1 MSKIVG
7 GTNQNMQELLDRL
20 FSPYKV
26 LLCYKCGSSIFGLSN
41 DDSDK
46 DYTVILDGYDSCNVV
61 KTDDSDFFTY
71 GLPYFEKLKK
81 FDKGCLTYFLVWI
94 DNTLL
99 AKENI
104 VYIDESIKDKLDEFL
119 YIDFKNHFKDWL
131 YRLIAYFGIRL
142 QNYKE
147 EKSLYHLYRVE
158 SLIKHY
164 KETGKF
170 EYYFSKE
177 NKELAMDLKT
187 NLNMEKHLPRLKEI
201 FSYLLSLYKEEEEN
215 GN

>member
-26 LLCYKCGSSIFGLSN
+26 LLCYKCGSSIFGLSD

-46 DYTVILDGYDSCNVV
+46 DYTVIVEGYDSCNVV
-61 KTDDSDFFTY
+61 KTDACDFFTY

-94 DNTLL
+94 DNLL
-99 AKENI
+99 IAKENI
-104 VYIDESIKDKLDEFL
+104 AYIDDSIKDKLDEF
-119 YIDFKNHFKDWL
+119 IKVDFKVHFKDWL
-131 YRLIAYFGIRL
+131 YRVIAYFGIRL

>member
-1 MSKIVG
+1 
-7 GTNQNMQELLDRL
+7 MQELLDRL

-26 LLCYKCGSSIFGLSN
+26 LLCYKCGSSIFGLSD

-46 DYTVILDGYDSCNVV
+46 DYTVIVEGYDSCNVV

-119 YIDFKNHFKDWL
+119 NIDFKNHFKDWL

>member
-26 LLCYKCGSSIFGLSN
+26 LLCYKCGSSIYGLSD

-46 DYTVILDGYDSCNVV
+46 DYTVILEGYDSCNVV

-119 YIDFKNHFKDWL
+119 NIDFKNHFKDWL

>member
-1 MSKIVG
+1 
-7 GTNQNMQELLDRL
+7 MQELLDRL

-26 LLCYKCGSSIFGLSN
+26 LLCYKCGSSIYGLSD

-46 DYTVILDGYDSCNVV
+46 DYTVILEGYDSCNVV

-119 YIDFKNHFKDWL
+119 NIDFKNHFKDWL

>member
-26 LLCYKCGSSIFGLSN
+26 LLCYKCGSSIFGLSD

-46 DYTVILDGYDSCNVV
+46 DYIVILEGYDSCNVV

-119 YIDFKNHFKDWL
+119 NIDFKNHFKDWL

>member
-26 LLCYKCGSSIFGLSN
+26 LLCYKCGSSIFGLSD

-46 DYTVILDGYDSCNVV
+46 DYTVILEGYDSCNVV

-170 EYYFSKE
+170 EYYFFKE

>member
-26 LLCYKCGSSIFGLSN
+26 LLCYKCGSSIFGLSD

-46 DYTVILDGYDSCNVV
+46 DYTVIVEGYDSCNVV

-81 FDKGCLTYFLVWI
+81 FDKSCLTYFLVWI
-94 DNTLL
+94 DNLLL

-104 VYIDESIKDKLDEFL
+104 VYIDDSIKDKLDEFIKVD
-119 YIDFKNHFKDWL
+119 YVSHFDDWL
-131 YRLIAYFGIRL
+131 YRVIAYFGIRL

-147 EKSLYHLYRVE
+147 EKSLYHLYRIYDLV
-158 SLIKHY
+158 SHFI
-164 KETGKF
+164 ETSKF
-170 EYYFSKE
+170 EYYFSEE
-177 NKELAMDLKT
+177 NIELAKDLKT
-187 NLNMEKHLPRLKEI
+187 NLNGEKHLPKLKEI
-201 FSYLLSLYKEEEEN
+201 FSYLLNLYKERN
-215 GN
+215 A

>member
-26 LLCYKCGSSIFGLSN
+26 LLCYKCGSSIFGLSD

-46 DYTVILDGYDSCNVV
+46 DYTVIVEGYDSCNVV

-170 EYYFSKE
+170 EYYFSRE

>member
-26 LLCYKCGSSIFGLSN
+26 LLCYKCGSSIFGLSD

-46 DYTVILDGYDSCNVV
+46 DYTVILEGYDSCNVV

-119 YIDFKNHFKDWL
+119 NIDFKNHFKDWL

>member
-26 LLCYKCGSSIFGLSN
+26 LLCYKCGSSIFGLSD

-46 DYTVILDGYDSCNVV
+46 DYTVILEGYDSCNVV

-147 EKSLYHLYRVE
+147 EKSIYHLYRVE

>member
-26 LLCYKCGSSIFGLSN
+26 LLCYKCGSSIFGLSD

-46 DYTVILDGYDSCNVV
+46 DYTVILEGYDSCNVV

>member
-1 MSKIVG
+1 
-7 GTNQNMQELLDRL
+7 MQELLDRL

-26 LLCYKCGSSIFGLSN
+26 LLCYKCGSSIFGLSD

-46 DYTVILDGYDSCNVV
+46 DYIVILEGYDSCNVV

-94 DNTLL
+94 DNLL
-99 AKENI
+99 IAKENI

-142 QNYKE
+142 QNCKE

>member
-1 MSKIVG
+1 MSKTVG

-20 FSPYKV
+20 FNPYKV
-26 LLCYKCGSSIFGLSN
+26 LLCYKCGSSIFGLSD

-46 DYTVILDGYDSCNVV
+46 DYTVILEGYDSCNVV

-104 VYIDESIKDKLDEFL
+104 VYIDDSIKDKLDEFL

-142 QNYKE
+142 ENYKE

>member
-26 LLCYKCGSSIFGLSN
+26 LLCYKCGSSIFGLSD

-46 DYTVILDGYDSCNVV
+46 DYTVILEGYDSCNVV

-104 VYIDESIKDKLDEFL
+104 AYIDESIKDKLDEFL

>member
-7 GTNQNMQELLDRL
+7 GMNQNMQELLDRL

-26 LLCYKCGSSIFGLSN
+26 LLCYKCGSSIFGLSD

-46 DYTVILDGYDSCNVV
+46 DYTVILEGYDSCNVV

-94 DNTLL
+94 DNLL
-99 AKENI
+99 IAKENI

-119 YIDFKNHFKDWL
+119 NIDFKNHFKDWL

>member
-26 LLCYKCGSSIFGLSN
+26 LLCYKCGSSIFGLSD

-46 DYTVILDGYDSCNVV
+46 DYTVILEGYDSCNVV

-201 FSYLLSLYKEEEEN
+201 FSYLLSLYKEEEED

>member
-1 MSKIVG
+1 
-7 GTNQNMQELLDRL
+7 MQELLDRL

-26 LLCYKCGSSIFGLSN
+26 LLCYKCGSSIFGLSD

-46 DYTVILDGYDSCNVV
+46 DYTVILEGYDSCNVV

>member
-26 LLCYKCGSSIFGLSN
+26 LLCYKCGSSIFGLSD

-46 DYTVILDGYDSCNVV
+46 DYTVILEGYDSCNVI

-71 GLPYFEKLKK
+71 GLSYFEKLKK

-158 SLIKHY
+158 SIIKHY

-187 NLNMEKHLPRLKEI
+187 NLNMEKHLPKLKEI

>member
-1 MSKIVG
+1 
-7 GTNQNMQELLDRL
+7 MQELLDRL

-26 LLCYKCGSSIFGLSN
+26 LLCYKCGSSIFGLSD

-46 DYTVILDGYDSCNVV
+46 DYTVILESYDSCNVV

-142 QNYKE
+142 QNCKE

>member
-26 LLCYKCGSSIFGLSN
+26 LLCYKCGSSIYGLSD

-46 DYTVILDGYDSCNVV
+46 DYTVILEGYDSCNVV

-71 GLPYFEKLKK
+71 GLPYFEMVKK

-119 YIDFKNHFKDWL
+119 NIDFKNHFKDWL

>member
-26 LLCYKCGSSIFGLSN
+26 LLCYKCGSSIFGLSD

-170 EYYFSKE
+170 EYYFLKE

>member
-1 MSKIVG
+1 M
-7 GTNQNMQELLDRL
+7 ELIFLNEQSLVVID
-20 FSPYKV
+20 YA
-26 LLCYKCGSSIFGLSN
+26 LC
-41 DDSDK
+41 
-46 DYTVILDGYDSCNVV
+46 
-61 KTDDSDFFTY
+61 TDDFNI
-71 GLPYFEKLKK
+71 LPYFEKLKK

-94 DNTLL
+94 DNLL
-99 AKENI
+99 IAKENI
-104 VYIDESIKDKLDEFL
+104 VYIDDSIKDKLDEF
-119 YIDFKNHFKDWL
+119 IKVDFKAHFKDWL
-131 YRLIAYFGIRL
+131 YRVIAYFGIRL

>member
-7 GTNQNMQELLDRL
+7 GINQNMQELLDRL

-26 LLCYKCGSSIFGLSN
+26 LLCYKCGSSIFGLSD

-46 DYTVILDGYDSCNVV
+46 DYTVILEGYDSCNVV

-94 DNTLL
+94 DNLL
-99 AKENI
+99 IAKENI
-104 VYIDESIKDKLDEFL
+104 VYIDDSIKDKLDEFL

-131 YRLIAYFGIRL
+131 HRLIAYFGIRL
-142 QNYKE
+142 ENYKE

>member
-20 FSPYKV
+20 LSPYKV
-26 LLCYKCGSSIFGLSN
+26 LLCYKCGSSIFGLSD

-46 DYTVILDGYDSCNVV
+46 DYTVILEGYDSCNVA

-94 DNTLL
+94 DNLL
-99 AKENI
+99 IAKENI
-104 VYIDESIKDKLDEFL
+104 VYIDDSIRDKLDEF
-119 YIDFKNHFKDWL
+119 IKVDFKAHFKDWL
-131 YRLIAYFGIRL
+131 YRVIAYFGIRL

-147 EKSLYHLYRVE
+147 EKSLYHLYRIYDLV
-158 SLIKHY
+158 KHY
-164 KETGKF
+164 LDTGEF
-170 EYYFSKE
+170 TYYFSEESKA
-177 NKELAMDLKT
+177 KAKDLKT
-187 NLNMEKHLPRLKEI
+187 NLNIEKHLPRLQEI
-201 FSYLLSLYKEEEEN
+201 FSYLLDLYKEEEQ
-215 GN
+215 